1 MDLAVSWSK
10 GMTTQCEEML
20 MDDEERS
27 NLVALIARTRRILD
41 WAIRDRGSKVPSYLR
56 DPLRDAW
63 TGVTSERFIELQERI
78 ASGEYDA
85 ELDEHGL
92 SGPELRAKLAAFN
105 AYYQAWSNLESR
117 TRGRRFRRPHAADLA
132 E

>member
-1 MDLAVSWSK
+1 
-10 GMTTQCEEML
+10 

-27 NLVALIARTRRILD
+27 NLIAFIDRTMEVLD
-41 WAIRDRGSKVPSYLR
+41 WVIRDRGSKVPPHLR
-56 DPLRDAW
+56 APLRDAW
-63 TGVTSERFIELQERI
+63 TGITRERFNGVRQRI
-78 ASGEYDA
+78 ASGEYDN

-105 AYYQAWSNLESR
+105 AYYQAWSNIERR
-117 TRGRRFRRPHAADLA
+117 TRRRRFRRPLAAQSA